1 MGAQSY
7 PGAVW
12 APVTRFPPNWQ
23 FTSQTLDCL
32 LSHGFFFSQSRPGAP
47 RATSDPRFG
56 FSTVDP
62 PTSQRENLEKKKV
75 ESRVQKSEI
84 PKGAD
89 FFQEPDTEN
98 RDSASGLCHVCL
110 FGRRADEKK
119 RPFGDC
125 LTWR

>member
-89 FFQEPDTEN
+89 FFQEQIQRIGTRPAGCAT
-98 RDSASGLCHVCL
+98 SVCSGDARTRKSDPLET
-110 FGRRADEKK
+110 A
-119 RPFGDC
+119 
-125 LTWR
+125 